1 MTNTP
6 TQIVVQVPAYDEPD
20 LSRTLRAIR
29 EQPTPEWATVRYEA
43 WVTPSDGATVRQA
56 EMSDGWVVHEAPPG
70 KLSARN
76 AAHDHA
82 VSDGA
87 DAVVCWDADAPPLG
101 NDALRTLVA
110 PLREG
115 AAATNSVPT
124 SPRTLVGAF
133 TDLAATAEELLAPHI
148 NGQAHAFTTDAWT
161 EAGPF
166 TESVDQTSVYDTRA
180 EEEFR
185 FRRRLSRA
193 GPVVDTPAR
202 VLNDTRR
209 TECRLG
215 LRSDAFCERRSGSTT
230 FGVTRRRQR

>member
-1 MTNTP
+1 MTDS
-6 TQIVVQVPAYDEPD
+6 TQLVVQVPAYDEPE
-20 LSRTLRAIR
+20 LTRTLRQIR
-29 EQPTPEWATVRYEA
+29 DQPTPEWAAVEYEA

-56 EMSDGWVVHEAPPG
+56 EMAEGWMVHEAPPG

-82 VSDGA
+82 VTSGA

-101 NDALRTLVA
+101 DDTLRTLVA

-124 SPRTLVGAF
+124 SPRTLVG
-133 TDLAATAEELLAPHI
+133 TLTNLAATAEELLVPHI
-148 NGQAHAFTTDAWT
+148 NGQAHAFTAEAWEQT
-161 EAGPF
+161 GPF
-166 TESVDQTSVYDTRA
+166 SESVDQTSVYDTRA

-185 FRRRLSRA
+185 FRRRLARA

-215 LRSDAFCERRSGSTT
+215 LRSDGFCDRRSGSTT
-230 FGVTRRRQR
+230 FGVTRRRER